1 MNYKLVDNEKILDDG
16 EHMVRTW
23 DLFETQTGLLIKT
36 FLKKEEAKSMLRH
49 LNTGGGF
56 AGFTPQFFTNYLNN

>member
-1 MNYKLVDNEKILDDG
+1 MNYKLVDSEKILHDG

-23 DLFETQTGLLIKT
+23 DLFETQTGLLINNY
-36 FLKKEEAKSMLRH
+36 LKKEEAKLMLLH
-49 LNTGGGF
+49 LNKGGGF